1 MFCADIGSSETECT
15 DRLTVEEDGRQLL
28 SVCGEK
34 QESIVIESDGG
45 GLDVFVSIRSKNIF
59 PKRGVLFQYKGQLLF
74 SDTVPVNNL
83 CVIGDEIRAGGEM
96 RENGIAQGYE
106 NYGQRAVHTLLII

>member
-1 MFCADIGSSETECT
+1 V
-15 DRLTVEEDGRQLL
+15 VEEDRELL

-34 QESIVIESDGG
+34 EESIVIESDGG

-74 SDTVPVNNL
+74 SKM
-83 CVIGDEIRAGGEM
+83 C
-96 RENGIAQGYE
+96 
-106 NYGQRAVHTLLII
+106 

>member
-1 MFCADIGSSETECT
+1 
-15 DRLTVEEDGRQLL
+15 VEEEDRQLL

-34 QESIVIESDGG
+34 EESIVIESDGG

-74 SDTVPVNNL
+74 CDNVRENNL
-83 CVIGDEIRAGGEM
+83 CIIGGET
-96 RENGIAQGYE
+96 EADGE
-106 NYGQRAVHTLLII
+106 